1 MKNKIL
7 SLVLAVLCMVSI
19 MPFTAIVASAADY
32 GLRPI
37 FAENI
42 SNFEDPWS
50 QAGNYKVQGVIYGV
64 DEFDG
69 ETVKSVKRDPDAEKI
84 TAYRA
89 KDDSTTEGYN
99 LNFFSYGKAYDS
111 YGDPI
116 RLYDAQYVSVEYYY
130 DTTDRDAS
138 DPNGA
143 DHTGKNMRFDVNCFY
158 NNGADTPVGW
168 VSNSADTLVANQWDT
183 IVIDIKSSAGDYQ
196 NYFEDPT
203 PNYHFGQ
210 WKLYPFGD
218 GTNIQ
223 MYKGDVLYIKSI
235 TFTSYDPTNPPSE
248 PRTITVYA
256 DEDAWLNY
264 DEPIFHEEVQD
275 LYRYTLPEYPAESI
289 PEGAKFINYYMPET
303 DTYYSPGDV
312 IVLDRGFDI
321 ELYGICSTGTEVTF
335 RYGENSFTE
344 TWFAGETSKMPDI
357 PGDAVIPDGQVFI
370 GWSSGSETYKAGAD
384 YAFSGDVIEFTA
396 VFGDPAVVYYSASGT
411 IEGVSET
418 VYTTLTDA
426 VNAIT
431 EAGGIGVVMVS
442 GRLEMQSTTISCS
455 DLTIKGYDDTAVIGF
470 GKDGTNTIKGS
481 NTKITI
487 SDIEVSRSDSANDE
501 NWLALVNVDLTF
513 ADSCTYSSGTRT
525 TNSSVIELYVGQE
538 KSTGDGGFSLTVD
551 APIKTSQFATVGGYT
566 GGGFSYK
573 GEYNIEI
580 NNGTHS
586 NVLLGSRNGNAAGA
600 PSTIIGN
607 VTATVNG
614 GKITNFIAG
623 SLKATHIKG
632 NAIAVIN
639 GGEITNVKFGDN
651 EQNNNKDVSNITN
664 LALVVN
670 AKEIS
675 EGGYAVPFAKEG
687 IKVNTEN
694 AVVIYNNT
702 EYLISAPSEISTAD
716 YNITAK
722 YGKVMP
728 VFSGNSVSFD
738 ITPDNAEMNQVLAGG
753 VIIEPEANG
762 LYTLDP
768 GKTEITFAKADAE
781 AFTVTYK
788 DGDNE
793 ISGGSYYEGDEF
805 KIISAFTKA
814 GAILTGY
821 TYNGETYNIGD
832 MFTMPAENV
841 VFEANWYSNEHNA
854 YYVASNGYDSST
866 GSAGDPFAT
875 FEKAFAALDGNDGI
889 IVVKDNVPSWPSF
902 TIPNGQTVTVT
913 GKDPY
918 TGEIFE
924 DATINRKD
932 LRPPVSSGH
941 LILEYIED
949 HNDNNANNVPFV
961 VKTNLTIG
969 TGYVFSCNGSSGN
982 SYPGTQVETGS
993 ATSPTIVTDGAMQFI
1008 TIADWGDATVSGDL
1022 NITVGPNAT
1031 FSQDQGIAL
1040 GGDAGS
1046 NINVA
1051 VAGKTFVTVNKNPTE
1066 FNIYRG
1072 GFKSTVNT
1080 TLNGLQIVLNE
1091 TNAVVKTHS
1100 SGTYTNNGAE
1110 YIVRTP
1116 ILPEGA
1122 DVQSVEF
1129 GKVNVTIPAGYV
1141 INVQDSEGTTKY
1153 ESSGIITLKEG
1164 ETTIQF
1170 NSDSIVTVNYDDA
1183 ESETYAGGYVFTF
1196 PGRDVVEDTV
1206 LLYWT
1211 VDGSD
1216 TKYFP
1221 GDKYNLPVEG
1231 GEISLTSHRI
1241 PVDSVIYY
1249 DQANGNDAND
1259 GISPE
1264 TAVKTLDAAGKRLK
1278 AFVNGEATLH
1288 IVGTIYE
1295 SSINFPA
1302 YDGVL
1307 TIEGDGSAS
1316 SLIKTDNGFY
1326 INSDTIFK
1334 NISVSILVQ
1343 YKHIG
1348 LNGYDLTFAEDV
1360 VKAEGS
1366 QKLTL
1371 HAGKGNANMTG
1382 DQKIVLQSGT
1392 LDQIQAGPYYISSG
1406 VTTTWDGNLSVVID
1420 GASVSSFKL
1429 GDGYA
1434 GSDGRFTL
1442 NGSVDIQV
1450 KSGSLGTVYAVAGYC
1465 DSYDALIV
1473 HNYTNNAVVLE
1484 GYDERDAAT
1493 YCFNYSGVTPVEFF
1507 ADGVKVDKE
1516 ACIDETGAS
1525 TDADLKITYPEAN
1538 GVYTIRAGESVASGL
1553 TIDGA
1558 QIRIATPEKKQG
1570 LRFIATLTD
1579 ELAAQYTGCEYGYVV
1594 VPTVALD
1601 GALLEAGGSYTYN
1614 DKVIESA
1621 IVPAVLL
1628 YEDGDGY
1635 VRYTVCITDIAVENY
1650 KSSYSVVTYIKDGD
1664 TYIYGQRYAASVY
1677 DIAKAAIA
1685 AHEDGTI
1692 PLEEDVLAKMNE
1704 IIVAAD
1710 AVE

>member
-1 MKNKIL
+1 M
-7 SLVLAVLCMVSI
+7 
-19 MPFTAIVASAADY
+19 
-32 GLRPI
+32 
-37 FAENI
+37 
-42 SNFEDPWS
+42 
-50 QAGNYKVQGVIYGV
+50 
-64 DEFDG
+64 
-69 ETVKSVKRDPDAEKI
+69 
-84 TAYRA
+84 
-89 KDDSTTEGYN
+89 
-99 LNFFSYGKAYDS
+99 
-111 YGDPI
+111 
-116 RLYDAQYVSVEYYY
+116 
-130 DTTDRDAS
+130 
-138 DPNGA
+138 
-143 DHTGKNMRFDVNCFY
+143 
-158 NNGADTPVGW
+158 
-168 VSNSADTLVANQWDT
+168 
-183 IVIDIKSSAGDYQ
+183 
-196 NYFEDPT
+196 
-203 PNYHFGQ
+203 
-210 WKLYPFGD
+210 
-218 GTNIQ
+218 
-223 MYKGDVLYIKSI
+223 
-235 TFTSYDPTNPPSE
+235 
-248 PRTITVYA
+248 
-256 DEDAWLNY
+256 
-264 DEPIFHEEVQD
+264 
-275 LYRYTLPEYPAESI
+275 
-289 PEGAKFINYYMPET
+289 
-303 DTYYSPGDV
+303 
-312 IVLDRGFDI
+312 
-321 ELYGICSTGTEVTF
+321 
-335 RYGENSFTE
+335 
-344 TWFAGETSKMPDI
+344 
-357 PGDAVIPDGQVFI
+357 
-370 GWSSGSETYKAGAD
+370 
-384 YAFSGDVIEFTA
+384 
-396 VFGDPAVVYYSASGT
+396 
-411 IEGVSET
+411 
-418 VYTTLTDA
+418 
-426 VNAIT
+426 
-431 EAGGIGVVMVS
+431 
-442 GRLEMQSTTISCS
+442 
-455 DLTIKGYDDTAVIGF
+455 
-470 GKDGTNTIKGS
+470 
-481 NTKITI
+481 
-487 SDIEVSRSDSANDE
+487 
-501 NWLALVNVDLTF
+501 
-513 ADSCTYSSGTRT
+513 
-525 TNSSVIELYVGQE
+525 
-538 KSTGDGGFSLTVD
+538 TVD

-805 KIISAFTKA
+805 KIISAFTKE
-814 GAILTGY
+814 GSILTGY

-866 GSAGDPFAT
+866 GSADAPFAT

-889 IVVKDNVPSWPSF
+889 IVVKDNIPSWPSF

-932 LRPPVSSGH
+932 TRPPVSSGH

-949 HNDNNANNVPFV
+949 HNNNNANNVPFV
-961 VKTNLTIG
+961 VKTNLTLG
-969 TGYVFSCNGSSGN
+969 TGYVFSCNGASGN
-982 SYPGTQVETGS
+982 SYPGTQVETGP
-993 ATSPTIVTDGAMQFI
+993 AASPTIVTDGAMQFI
-1008 TIADWGDATVSGDL
+1008 TIADWSPATISGDL

-1040 GGDAGS
+1040 GGDASGS
-1046 NINVA
+1046 IDV
-1051 VAGKTFVTVNKNPTE
+1051 VVSGKTYITVNRNPQS

-1072 GFKSTVNT
+1072 GFKSSVNT

-1116 ILPEGA
+1116 VLPEGA
-1122 DVQSVEF
+1122 DVQTAEF

-1141 INVQDSEGTTKY
+1141 INVDDSEGTTKY

-1170 NSDSIVTVNYDDA
+1170 TSDSIVTVKYDDA

-1196 PGRDVVEDTV
+1196 PGRDVVENTV

-1221 GDKYNLPVEG
+1221 GDKYNLPLEG
-1231 GEISLTSHRI
+1231 GEISLISHRI

-1316 SLIKTDNGFY
+1316 NLIKTDNGFY

-1371 HAGKGNANMTG
+1371 HAGKNNANMTG

-1406 VTTTWDGNLSVVID
+1406 ATRTWDGNLSVVID

-1434 GSDGRFTL
+1434 GCDGRFTL

-1579 ELAAQYTGCEYGYVV
+1579 ELAAQYPGCEYGYVV

-1601 GALLEAGGSYTYN
+1601 GDLLEAGGSYNYN

-1704 IIVAAD
+1704 IIEAAD